1 MLYFLCYI
9 SYVLLRQYNIFFQKN
24 NYVSLKLNV
33 LFKLH
38 KLIREN
44 KKQKKYLFIIMLCK
58 IE

>member
-1 MLYFLCYI
+1 MSNIYYI
-9 SYVLLRQYNIFFQKN
+9 SYIGLLGQYNIFFRKN

-44 KKQKKYLFIIMLCK
+44 KKQRTIFI
-58 IE
+58 